1 MGDQTNISATSTE
14 VIGKIE
20 LTKKENTNKELMKA
34 NDVNENRHKT
44 IRMTEANTK
53 VDMSPV
59 ENEPSLETMKQ
70 ETKSGSNV
78 KIDAE
83 LSSEMRM
90 IDKESTSDVQNI
102 KSEVVS
108 NSNLNQ
114 LSASLAEK
122 DTMKKKKKRKSI
134 KSHQEEID
142 AEQNKSNDNDLTMDI
157 KPKEEN
163 TKNTFVKAH

>member
-1 MGDQTNISATSTE
+1 MG
-14 VIGKIE
+14 
-20 LTKKENTNKELMKA
+20 
-34 NDVNENRHKT
+34 
-44 IRMTEANTK
+44 TEANTK
-53 VDMSPV
+53 HDMSPL
-59 ENEPSLETMKQ
+59 ENKHSLETMKQ
-70 ETKSGSNV
+70 ETKSDSNV

-83 LSSEMRM
+83 LSSEMTM

-142 AEQNKSNDNDLTMDI
+142 AEQNKSNDNDLTRDI
-157 KPKEEN
+157 KPR
-163 TKNTFVKAH
+163 